1 MSSIVIVE
9 DNDFIREAIAGY
21 LTLNNHRVYEFS
33 GVEGVVPLVG
43 KNPVDLMILDVM
55 LPDGNGFELARKVR
69 AAGDIP
75 LMFLT
80 AKDSEFDRILGFEIG
95 ADDYVVKPFS
105 SRELILRVEALLKR
119 CSRKEKEPPCSKS
132 ASWSLEGHT
141 LSLEEDKH
149 RIILD
154 GAEVHLT
161 GAEWKILLFLAE
173 RSAIVISR
181 SRILTECLNYLFEGS
196 ERTVDT
202 HIANLRAKLGGVD
215 WIGTVRGFGYRFNGV
230 TGDGEA

>member
-21 LTLNNHRVYEFS
+21 LTLNSHKVYEFS

-69 AAGDIP
+69 ASGDIP

-80 AKDSEFDRILGFEIG
+80 AKDSELDRILGFEIG

-119 CSRKEKEPPCSKS
+119 CSRKEPPARKNT
-132 ASWSLEGHT
+132 SWNLEGHT
-141 LSLEEDKH
+141 LRLDEDTH
-149 RIILD
+149 RIVLD
-154 GAEVHLT
+154 DDEVHLT

-173 RSAIVISR
+173 RSAVVISR

-202 HIANLRAKLGGVD
+202 HIANLRAKLGDAD
-215 WIGTVRGFGYRFNGV
+215 WIGTVRGFGYRFNGG
-230 TGDGEA
+230 TEDGES